1 MGVGGWL
8 TSKRYGRLWGMTK
21 LFYTFTVAVV
31 TQMYTVL
38 YILYTLKVVKLI
50 AYKLYLNL
58 TLEKSSAILQN
69 KINHYY

>member
-1 MGVGGWL
+1 
-8 TSKRYGRLWGMTK
+8 MTK